1 MNPGK
6 IILYKSLKAIFLHI
20 DNHEKALFTQYDLS
34 VARFFALMHIHD
46 NPGINHM
53 ELSDLMLCTKGNT
66 TRIVAGLQSDGFIT
80 RDANPKDGRMYQL
93 TITPKGEALYDRVHP
108 EYLQQINQLMSLFT
122 PTELEDYAIVSRDI
136 ESRLA
141 PVVNNTGGM

>member
-20 DNHEKALFTQYDLS
+20 DNHEKALLTQYDLS
-34 VARFFALMHIHD
+34 VARFYALMHIHD

-66 TRIVAGLQSDGFIT
+66 TRIVAGLQSDGLIS
-80 RDANPKDGRMYQL
+80 RDANPHDGRIYQL
-93 TITPKGEALYDRVHP
+93 TITPKGEALFDEVHP
-108 EYLQQINQLMSLFT
+108 EYLKQVNQLMDLFT
-122 PTELEDYAIVSRDI
+122 PTELEDYSIVSRDI

-141 PVVNNTGGM
+141 PAVISSGGL